1 MKTRFKKTMA
11 FILSSAMALTGVFSS
26 PIATTVNASESTNVV
41 PNFTAYLTTHNH
53 GVVDPT
59 NLSIKKGDELEFTFI
74 VSALETATETDFPAF
89 TATLTGLLGFWGFGP
104 STGEEDCWK
113 INVATPGEYTFHAT
127 APKDWE
133 FSGAFYME
141 TGLTQSPEDL
151 PYVISGKYAK
161 LGNNTYDWHQ
171 AKAYK
176 SSNTLRLG
184 IWNQWS
190 GSENGGWD
198 ITDNPLSPL
207 NNPQGIDSETILV
220 NAMGDYTVKGTFIR
234 DTDSNSDLL
243 FLATNLTK
251 MPSGTTLTCK
261 SVKLNGI
268 EYNVNMPT
276 ASYGIIE
283 QFTLWN
289 GQDSPN
295 GANAVINYMSVKPGD
310 VIEVTFTIQE
320 RGTSLQTPRPTNTA
334 SPANTSAPAD
344 TQAPT
349 DTATPAD
356 TQSPANT
363 SAPENTQKP
372 TDTTTPADT
381 QAPTDT
387 PTPVATSKPTDTS
400 TPTDTFMPAN
410 TSKPTDTSKPADT
423 SSPTGTTSPTDTQTP
438 TKAPSTSKTPTPD
451 NTQKPSPLA
460 KNKTFT
466 SGSLRYKVTAAA
478 KKKAPAKVTVIG
490 LSPSG
495 KKTASVNIKNKVSY
509 SGISYQVT
517 DIGNGAFRN
526 SAKLA
531 KATLG
536 TNIRSISPNAF
547 NGCKKLTSIAALGT
561 TKIKQNAFKNCKALR
576 KLTFRKKISVKKGAF
591 KGCKKTIKVT
601 GSSKKINK
609 TNVKKLKK
617 CGYKKFK

>member
-11 FILSSAMALTGVFSS
+11 FILSSAMALMGVFSS
-26 PIATTVNASESTNVV
+26 PVATTVNASESTNVV
-41 PNFTAYLTTHNH
+41 PNFVAYLTTEND
-53 GVVDPT
+53 GRSDPSK
-59 NLSIKKGDELEFTFI
+59 LSIKKGDKLEFTFT
-74 VSALETATETDFPAF
+74 VSALDTAAETEFPAF
-89 TATLTGLLGFWGFGP
+89 TATLTGVLGFWGLGP
-104 STGEEDCWK
+104 STGTEDFWK
-113 INVATPGEYTFHAT
+113 VNVTAPGEYTIHAI
-127 APKDWE
+127 APNDWQ
-133 FSGAFYME
+133 FSGAFYMDI
-141 TGLTQSPEDL
+141 GLTQLPEDL
-151 PYVISGKYAK
+151 PYTICGKSAK
-161 LGNNTYDWHQ
+161 LGDKTYDWRRAHP
-171 AKAYK
+171 YK
-176 SSNTLRLG
+176 DGSTLRLS
-184 IWNQWS
+184 IWNEWNKDS
-190 GSENGGWD
+190 NMNWY
-198 ITDNPLSPL
+198 IKANPLLPL
-207 NNPQGIDSETILV
+207 NPAQGIESETILV
-220 NAMGDYTVKGTFIR
+220 NAMGDYTVKGTFTR

-243 FLATNLTK
+243 FLATNLNE
-251 MPSGTTLTCK
+251 MPSGITLTFK
-261 SVKLNGI
+261 SVKLNDK
-268 EYNVNMPT
+268 EYPLNTPT
-276 ASYGIIE
+276 ISYYGIE
-283 QFTLWN
+283 QFTLWI

-451 NTQKPSPLA
+451 NTQEPSPLA

-576 KLTFRKKISVKKGAF
+576 KLTFREKISVKKGAF

-609 TNVKKLKK
+609 ANVKKLKK